1 MFTHNASLP
10 RFAASLVL
18 TLSTVAITA
27 CGQKE
32 APAAPPPDT
41 GKHVDAAT
49 AGSLSGRVSL
59 KGTPPPAETLRM
71 GADAVCA
78 QTAGATV
85 PSDATVVSPTG
96 GVANAFVYVKSG
108 LDPSYSFEVP
118 TSPVVLDQKAC
129 HYSPRVV
136 GVRVGQPLDIVNSD
150 STLHNVHAMPM
161 VNQEFNQGQ
170 PVQGMRLT
178 KTFTAPEVM
187 VRFVCNVHGW
197 MHAYIGV
204 MTNPY
209 FAVTDADGAFK
220 IDGLPPGTYTIGL
233 WHETLGTQEQQV
245 TITEKGSATLP
256 LTFAT
261 K

>member
-1 MFTHNASLP
+1 MSTHHVSLP
-10 RFAASLVL
+10 RLVASFVVSLSAA
-18 TLSTVAITA
+18 AIVA
-27 CGQKE
+27 CGHSS
-32 APAAPPPDT
+32 APAAPPPDS

-59 KGTPPPAETLRM
+59 KGSPPAAETLRM
-71 GADAVCA
+71 GADPVCA

-85 PSDATVVSPTG
+85 PSDSTLVGPTG

-108 LDPSYSFEVP
+108 LDPSYSFDVP
-118 TSPVVLDQKAC
+118 TTPVVLDQKAC
-129 HYSPRVV
+129 HYTPRVV
-136 GVRVGQPLDIVNSD
+136 GLRVGQPLEILNSD

-161 VNQEFNQGQ
+161 QNQEFNQGQ
-170 PVQGMRLT
+170 PVQGMRMT

-197 MHAYIGV
+197 MHAWVGV
-204 MTNPY
+204 MANPY

-233 WHETLGTQEQQV
+233 WHETLGTEEQQV
-245 TITEKGSATLP
+245 TITEKGNATLP